1 MLIIASRMSFAS
13 AILVARSARSVGRH
27 GVGRPPL
34 IGSRRVEEKVEA
46 SKDNKAEEEEENDD
60 VSGKYVARIDCSI
73 KPSRCGRRVPNS
85 LSSGG

>member
-1 MLIIASRMSFAS
+1 MS
-13 AILVARSARSVGRH
+13 
-27 GVGRPPL
+27 GRPPL

-73 KPSRCGRRVPNS
+73 KPSRV
-85 LSSGG
+85 GGEYPIHYQVAAK